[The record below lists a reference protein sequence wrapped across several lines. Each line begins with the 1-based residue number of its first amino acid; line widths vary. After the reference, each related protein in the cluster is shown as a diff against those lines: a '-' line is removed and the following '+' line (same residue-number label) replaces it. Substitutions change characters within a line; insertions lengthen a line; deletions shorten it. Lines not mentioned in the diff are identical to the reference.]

1 MGNSVATAPANDI
14 LIQMIT
20 IEELC
25 VNFDKRI
32 KYLICWI
39 SIASTLNSCTKYIQ
53 ALDRVTDGQ
62 LHAVSKFIHRY
73 RLEIFVHGN
82 GDKATFVLLGDTGTE
97 LIGRQVS
104 ELMNNYVKV
113 NEANGESSNPAM
125 SCDEEN
131 KANR

>member
-1 MGNSVATAPANDI
+1 MY
-14 LIQMIT
+14 
-20 IEELC
+20 
-25 VNFDKRI
+25 VN
-32 KYLICWI
+32 
-39 SIASTLNSCTKYIQ
+39 A
-53 ALDRVTDGQ
+53 Q

-113 NEANGESSNPAM
+113 INFLKNYTTLGTLSILSLCVGNFQVNEANGESSNPAM